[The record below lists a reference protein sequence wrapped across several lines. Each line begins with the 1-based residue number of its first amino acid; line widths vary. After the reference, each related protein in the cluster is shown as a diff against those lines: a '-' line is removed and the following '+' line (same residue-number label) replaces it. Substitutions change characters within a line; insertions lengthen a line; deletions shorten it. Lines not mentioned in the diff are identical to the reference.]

1 MARAPFQV
9 LVYPYRKVCDNGFE
23 YALLKRSDAGYWQAI
38 AGGRENN
45 EIPLEAAKREAY
57 EEAGIPTQSDFLQL
71 DTVEPVP
78 VTEFKDSYLW
88 GENVYVIPHSFG
100 VLVKDSPIVLSREH
114 TEYAWLTY
122 EAAYRLVKYDGNKTA
137 LWELDKRLRG
147 RGPRG
152 QFQMTH
158 RAENASRSFQK
169 QSGLTPVPADRLPF
183 AVAEQSETTPAAA
196 EHHRWPAFTMTIS
209 VM

>member
-9 LVYPYRKVCDNGFE
+9 LVYPYRQVHEDDFE

-38 AGGRENN
+38 AGGGEDRET
-45 EIPLEAAKREAY
+45 PLEAARRETY
-57 EEAGIPTQSDFLQL
+57 EEAGLPTQSDFLQL

-78 VTEFKDSYLW
+78 VTEFRDSYLW
-88 GENVYVIPHSFG
+88 GDNVYVIPQYCFG
-100 VLVKDSPIVLSREH
+100 VRVKDSPIVLSREH

-122 EAAYRLVKYDGNKTA
+122 EAAYHLVRYDGNKTA

-152 QFQMTH
+152 
-158 RAENASRSFQK
+158 
-169 QSGLTPVPADRLPF
+169 
-183 AVAEQSETTPAAA
+183 
-196 EHHRWPAFTMTIS
+196 
-209 VM
+209 